1 MEDRADEIFY
11 REDAACIEQPLA
23 KNPRA
28 AEAALSG
35 TEAGLEDVG
44 MSKKHH
50 QMPARKCSEC
60 GIVLGKDYPYDLCP
74 KHFISNY
81 GYAPAF

>member
-11 REDAACIEQPLA
+11 REDAACLEQPL
-23 KNPRA
+23 A

-35 TEAGLEDVG
+35 TESGLEDAEMG
-44 MSKKHH
+44 KKHN
-50 QMPARKCSEC
+50 QMPVRKCSEC
-60 GIVLGKDYPYDLCP
+60 GIVLGRDYPYDLCP

-81 GYAPAF
+81 GYAPTF